1 MDTNIDTNT
10 PVTVIGL
17 GEMGTAIAEALIER
31 GHRTTVWNR
40 TASRSAPLVA
50 IGAEAAPTAAAAV
63 AASPLIVVCLLDGD
77 AVDAVRGTIDAD
89 MRDKVVVNVTS
100 GSPAAARRT
109 AEWASAHG
117 AKYVDGGI
125 MGDVSRVGTP
135 DVLLSFSGDHDG
147 YEAHRPVLEG
157 LGTIAYFGED
167 PGFAAVEFLAQVAVG
182 YEFLLG
188 LLHTF
193 ALVKAEGAD
202 VAAFAD
208 RVAGSIG
215 SYVPLVK
222 SFGAAVSTREY
233 GPDLGPLSVQ
243 AALMDDLIS
252 HRESLDIDTMRMRE
266 VQRLMDRRIS
276 DGHGDQGFSSLFEL
290 LGDSRPHRRKG
301 NRRKG
306 NRRKGDDVIPLG
318 PQLIGQTE
326 KALNALLQIVLSGR
340 DLTERQWVSLRLASQ
355 LDDGDD
361 LDTFVAARLHDPDV
375 GRLLASLRDRG
386 LIAGSALSASGAALV
401 AEIGREIADFTG
413 PLWEGID
420 ELEAQAATR
429 VLNHVLEEARMLLRA
444 SAA

>member
-1 MDTNIDTNT
+1 MSMDTNIDTNT

-17 GEMGTAIAEALIER
+17 GEMGTAIAAALIER

-40 TASRSAPLVA
+40 TASRTAPLVA

-63 AASPLIVVCLLDGD
+63 AASPLIVVCLLDGA

-135 DVLLSFSGDHDG
+135 DVLFSFSGDRDG

-215 SYVPLVK
+215 GYVPLVK

-252 HRESLDIDTMRMRE
+252 HRESLDIDTVRMRE
-266 VQRLMDRRIS
+266 VQRLMDRRIA

-290 LGDSRPHRRKG
+290 LDDSRPHRRKG
-301 NRRKG
+301 
-306 NRRKGDDVIPLG
+306 DDVIPFG

-375 GRLLASLRDRG
+375 GRFLASLRDRG
-386 LIAGSALSASGAALV
+386 LIAGSALSATGAALV
-401 AEIGREIADFTG
+401 AEIGREIADLTG

-420 ELEAQAATR
+420 ERETQAATR
-429 VLNHVLEEARMLLRA
+429 VLNHVLDEARMLLRA
-444 SAA
+444 STA